1 MASDSTKIEAFK
13 ILFTDKWRSLLEN
26 YLQNLDDLESKQGDD
41 DEKNALAIEEWLEN
55 YPDLKSAYQE
65 ELQVLSEANPLLEG
79 EDVEMGIG
87 GSKAQPKRLSKSLS
101 DLINNARKKTTKT
114 PEEEQNLD
122 KDKES

>member
-13 ILFTDKWRSLLEN
+13 ILFTEKWSSRLEN
-26 YLQNLDDLESKQGDD
+26 YLQNLDELESKLGDD

-65 ELQVLSEANPLLEG
+65 ELQALSEANSLLEG

-87 GSKAQPKRLSKSLS
+87 GSEAQSNCPSQSLAY
-101 DLINNARKKTTKT
+101 LIKNPRKKNTQK
-114 PEEEQNLD
+114 PEDNKKPD
-122 KDKES
+122 KKS